1 MTPFDPGYRMFV
13 DECLSGPAN
22 RWLPKMEG
30 VLPLI
35 RDGYV
40 VVMERL
46 WPAEETDASTF
57 CAALGIANDTGYP
70 PPTPGPAVAP
80 DEADLVALRARIRN
94 LLAEGRARYRLWA
107 GSDVREGN
115 VMADRKGN
123 LKLVDP
129 VGVSGWKIVEALRSG
144 RTELLADFSNSQL
157 VDFLSI
163 PYFGP
168 GREGVAERDELLS
181 LVALLA
187 ANSSGAR

>member
-1 MTPFDPGYRMFV
+1 
-13 DECLSGPAN
+13 
-22 RWLPKMEG
+22 
-30 VLPLI
+30 
-35 RDGYV
+35 
-40 VVMERL
+40 
-46 WPAEETDASTF
+46 
-57 CAALGIANDTGYP
+57 
-70 PPTPGPAVAP
+70 
-80 DEADLVALRARIRN
+80 
-94 LLAEGRARYRLWA
+94 
-107 GSDVREGN
+107 
-115 VMADRKGN
+115 MADRKGN